1 MFDAE
6 VFAIYQ
12 ALHALEQRQVSD
24 HLYTVYVDFTSA
36 TDRVRDLALSSV
48 QRFAVAA
55 IEDCSPI
62 FAKHIDVTIR
72 WVWTHSVASGNEVA
86 DEYAKSA
93 ATADAP
99 MEFQKR

>member
-12 ALHALEQRQVSD
+12 ALHAPEQRQVSG
-24 HLYTVYVDFTSA
+24 HLYTVYIDSTSA
-36 TDRVRDLALSSV
+36 TGRVRDYALSPV
-48 QRFAVAA
+48 QRSAVAA
-55 IEDCSPI
+55 IEDCSHI

-72 WVWTHSVASGNEVA
+72 WVWTRSVASGNEVA

-93 ATADAP
+93 AIGDAP